1 MSLFN
6 YFRGKKE
13 PQSASLAKERLQIVI
28 AHERSH
34 RHQPDF
40 LPQMKREL
48 IQVIRKYVHVN
59 DNDVAFH
66 FDNQDDCNIMELNI
80 TMSQD
85 E

>member
-59 DNDVAFH
+59 DNDVAFQ